1 MPVDKNSRGGLF
13 NRRRSREN
21 KKQVRRS
28 MDSIVNNI
36 DASMKA
42 LYSDTYL
49 SDRSNLD
56 NLSFISDK
64 MEDNINAI
72 IKRNNKYD
80 ISNTSK
86 LYTRLMVK
94 NSSTENKN
102 EAKLSSEIES
112 LFGDTQFTDAIL
124 GSYLS
129 NKWIADFDKEIDTI
143 LKMLPDLKEA
153 LDVLKD
159 SILSA
164 DSVSKEF
171 IYPKVAISDNVEQ
184 KAVIDR
190 ITKLSEKY
198 GLSNKVEDWYDNAS
212 HYGEQFVYQVPYSKA
227 IEKLLIVKKQTGNS
241 NVSIP
246 MVEHGIINE
255 SSLKINSDEKAK
267 IKGIKLDKKCNLEV
281 YIDTSRMLTSCIEDS
296 TVANRVYT
304 NSPKSLTESY
314 HDDLKNG
321 ISIHEKTKFDRVIA
335 DDLDIPE
342 GLNPRSYK
350 GTGSK
355 GDGSTSVD
363 VRGCVIKSL
372 DRHNLIRLYVDDIC
386 LGYYYLEFVNKN
398 DLEMNYHMDSDRNLG
413 YSKSISTIEKTIT
426 DNLQDTR
433 VDHLMKLISKQMSD
447 KLDATFVNANQDLTK
462 EIYAILKYN
471 DVFNSNVSVRVS
483 FLPPEDVKWLRFRED
498 SDLHI
503 GISDVNDSLYPAKLL
518 AMLYTTFVTGTLTR
532 GQDKRVYYVKQ
543 TIETNIAQT
552 LLNVINQIK
561 KSNFNMRSIENLNNL
576 LNITGRFND
585 YIIPVGPSGDSPIQF
600 EIMPGQQFEI
610 NQDLFNMLQEMAINP
625 IAPLELVQMRLNPE
639 YATAYTTSSLKLLRK
654 TYRRQARLE
663 LFISSIFT
671 DAYAAEY
678 GEYLDIDCELP
689 PPVFLSMINT
699 NQLLDNTKTYV
710 ESLAELE
717 YADDQSDTAE
727 IEKAI
732 FIRKMIRSIL
742 GTYIRPSE
750 IEKHKEAAKFEA
762 QRKKVSEPSE

>member
-1 MPVDKNSRGGLF
+1 MPVDKSPRRGLF
-13 NRRRSREN
+13 NRIRSREN

-28 MDSIVNNI
+28 MDSMVNNI

-42 LYSDTYL
+42 LYGDTYL

-56 NLSFISDK
+56 NLGFISDK

-86 LYTRLMVK
+86 LYTRLMTK
-94 NSSTENKN
+94 NSSNEIKN
-102 EAKLSSEIES
+102 EGKLSSEIES
-112 LFGDTQFTDAIL
+112 LFGDSQFTDAIL

-159 SILSA
+159 AVLSA

-171 IYPKVAISDNVEQ
+171 IYPKVAISDNIEQ
-184 KAVIDR
+184 KLVIDR
-190 ITKLSEKY
+190 ISKLSEKY

-227 IEKLLIVKKQTGNS
+227 IEKLLITKKQSGNS

-246 MVEHGIINE
+246 MIENGIINE
-255 SSLKINSDEKAK
+255 STLHISGNAQLKDF
-267 IKGIKLDKKCNLEV
+267 KLDKACSLDVK
-281 YIDTSRMLTSCIEDS
+281 IDTSRMLISCIENS
-296 TVANRVYT
+296 KIANDVYRY
-304 NSPKSLTESY
+304 SPRGLMESY
-314 HDDLKNG
+314 YDDLKNG
-321 ISIHEKTKFDRVIA
+321 ITIHEKTKFDKVIA
-335 DDLDIPE
+335 DDLDIPD
-342 GLNPRSYK
+342 GLNPRTYK
-350 GTGSK
+350 GTGLK

-386 LGYYYLEFVNKN
+386 LGYYYLEFTNKN

-610 NQDLFNMLQEMAINP
+610 NQDLFNMLQEMTINP
-625 IAPLELVQMRLNPE
+625 IAPLELIQARMNPDF
-639 YATAYTTSSLKLLRK
+639 ATAYTTSSLKLLRK

-663 LFISSIFT
+663 MFISSIFT

-678 GEYLDIDCELP
+678 GEYIDIDCELP
-689 PPVFLSMINT
+689 PPVFLSMVNT
-699 NQLLDNTKTYV
+699 NQLLDNAKTYA
-710 ESLAELE
+710 ELLAELE
-717 YADDQSDTAE
+717 YADDQSETVD

-732 FIRKMIRSIL
+732 FTRKLIRAQL

-750 IEKHKEAAKFEA
+750 IERHKEAAKFEA
-762 QRKKVSEPSE
+762 QRRKQPEPPEE